1 MQASAAALW
10 INTVFAGFDQSIIT
24 AVHNLYLWAG
34 DFFTPFFEFISFLGH
49 DGIILVLLS
58 IALMLF
64 KKTRRFGTAM
74 LFGVAIGAI
83 FTNCILKVLIARPR
97 LMRTRTAFSI
107 SSGCWSGRTSRVT
120 RVSPPGT
127 PQPPLRR

>member
-10 INTVFAGFDQSIIT
+10 INTVFAGFDQSITT

-58 IALMLF
+58 
-64 KKTRRFGTAM
+64 
-74 LFGVAIGAI
+74 
-83 FTNCILKVLIARPR
+83 
-97 LMRTRTAFSI
+97 
-107 SSGCWSGRTSRVT
+107 
-120 RVSPPGT
+120 PPFRYGHA
-127 PQPPLRR
+127 LRRRHRGNIHELHP

>member
-10 INTVFAGFDQSIIT
+10 INTVFAGFDQSITT

-58 IALMLF
+58 IALMLSGYSPE
-64 KKTRRFGTAM
+64 TSGTIVVT
-74 LFGVAIGAI
+74 GVS
-83 FTNCILKVLIARPR
+83 VRPCSSASP
-97 LMRTRTAFSI
+97 LGQYSRTAS
-107 SSGCWSGRTSRVT
+107 
-120 RVSPPGT
+120 
-127 PQPPLRR
+127 LRCS

>member
-10 INTVFAGFDQSIIT
+10 INTVFAGFDQSITT

-64 KKTRRFGTAM
+64 KRTRRFGT
-74 LFGVAIGAI
+74 
-83 FTNCILKVLIARPR
+83 
-97 LMRTRTAFSI
+97 
-107 SSGCWSGRTSRVT
+107 SSGCWSGRTLRAT
-120 RVSPPGT
+120 RASPPVT
-127 PQPPLRR
+127 PPPPSQR

>member
-10 INTVFAGFDQSIIT
+10 INTVFAGFDQSITT

-58 IALMLF
+58 IA
-64 KKTRRFGTAM
+64 
-74 LFGVAIGAI
+74 VS
-83 FTNCILKVLIARPR
+83 VRPCSSASPSGQYS
-97 LMRTRTAFSI
+97 RTAS
-107 SSGCWSGRTSRVT
+107 
-120 RVSPPGT
+120 
-127 PQPPLRR
+127 LRCS